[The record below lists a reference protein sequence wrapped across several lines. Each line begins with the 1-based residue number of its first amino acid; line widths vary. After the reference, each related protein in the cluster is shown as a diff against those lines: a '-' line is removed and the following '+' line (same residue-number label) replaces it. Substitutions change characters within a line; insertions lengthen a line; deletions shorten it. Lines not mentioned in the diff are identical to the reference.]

1 MGNQMIL
8 SLFLLEN
15 YSLEPYADIV
25 YISSYNIIPLNMLS
39 GIYFLLISLS
49 KISITI
55 HTSF

>member
-15 YSLEPYADIV
+15 YSLEPYADI
-25 YISSYNIIPLNMLS
+25 ISSYNIIPLNMLS